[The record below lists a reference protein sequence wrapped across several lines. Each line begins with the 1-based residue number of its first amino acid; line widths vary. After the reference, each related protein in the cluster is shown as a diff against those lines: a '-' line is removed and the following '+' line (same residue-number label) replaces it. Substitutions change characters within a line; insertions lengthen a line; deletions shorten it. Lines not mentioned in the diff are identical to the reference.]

1 VIREKERF
9 GYQRGI
15 KIFNG
20 FDRTWLKEEEE
31 EEGKGIYFV
40 GRERWKE
47 EGILSG
53 HLPVGEKWPPKMMI
67 DDMYCKRS
75 FLREKKPLSLFLS
88 HFILGPYYL

>member
-15 KIFNG
+15 KNFNG

-47 EGILSG
+47 EGIYRWSLTSRR
-53 HLPVGEKWPPKMMI
+53 KMASKNY
-67 DDMYCKRS
+67 D
-75 FLREKKPLSLFLS
+75 
-88 HFILGPYYL
+88 